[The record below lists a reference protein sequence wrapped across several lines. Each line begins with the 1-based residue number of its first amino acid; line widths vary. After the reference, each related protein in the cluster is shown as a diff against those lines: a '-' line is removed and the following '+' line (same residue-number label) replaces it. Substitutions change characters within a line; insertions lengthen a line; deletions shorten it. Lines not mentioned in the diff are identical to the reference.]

1 MFDDIFIVRKSA
13 SDTGVDTI
21 KVPLSYAPKRKYM
34 ERLLENPD
42 LRDDTKVAIK
52 LPRMSFEITS
62 IEYDAERQLQKV
74 NNINRAGSSP
84 NQRTKFYSPIP
95 YNLNFQLN
103 IYTKSQDDALQ
114 VVEQIIPYFTPQY
127 TLTIRPLIEYPTITE
142 DIPLTILGVS
152 FSDDY
157 EGALAARRTIIYT
170 IDFQMKINM
179 YGPTGE
185 GKIIRQADV
194 DLYLIEP
201 DSDVYTGTV
210 RVVPNPLNVGPDSD
224 YGFTTIILS
233 ALDSA

>member
-1 MFDDIFIVRKSA
+1 MFDNIFILRKSA

-42 LRDDTKVAIK
+42 LENDTKVAIK

-62 IEYDAERQLQKV
+62 IEYDADRQLQKV
-74 NNINRAGSSP
+74 NNINRVGSSP
-84 NQRTKFYSPIP
+84 NQRSKLYSPIP

-103 IYTKSQDDALQ
+103 IYAKSQDDALQ

-142 DIPLTILGVS
+142 DIPLTIQGVS

-157 EGALAARRTIIYT
+157 EGALASRRTIIYT

-179 YGPTGE
+179 YGPTSE
-185 GKIIRQADV
+185 GNIIRQADV

-201 DSDVYTGTV
+201 DSDVYIGIV
-210 RVVPNPLNVGPDSD
+210 RVVPDPLNAGPDSD
-224 YGFTTIILS
+224 YGFTTTILS